1 MMDAYKWVAA
11 AGLVAVFA
19 GALLVRDQPASVA
32 ATLPLPPICGDAHA
46 DHGGASMQTHI
57 DMMASEADEAHAALF
72 QTMEPMHSD
81 MMRGM
86 TAEDFQTA
94 FVCSMIPH
102 HQGAVEMAQ
111 VAQQYSDDPWIR
123 MFAQEI
129 ISAQQQEIAEMQ
141 AWLSRRPISAQ
152 MPAAQ

>member
-1 MMDAYKWVAA
+1 MKYVQWGAA
-11 AGLVAVFA
+11 AVLGAAFV
-19 GALLVRDQPASVA
+19 GALVVQDQPASLA
-32 ATLPLPPICGDAHA
+32 ATLPLPDICGDAQA
-46 DHGGASMQTHI
+46 DHGGMSMQEHI
-57 DMMASEADEAHAALF
+57 DMMAAQADAGHAALL

-86 TAEDFQTA
+86 TAADFQTA

-111 VAQQYSDDPWIR
+111 VAQRFGSDPWVK

-129 ISAQQQEIAEMQ
+129 ITHQETEIREMQ
-141 AWLSRRPISAQ
+141 AWLSRRPL
-152 MPAAQ
+152 

>member
-1 MMDAYKWVAA
+1 MDLLRFGMGAVLVVAF
-11 AGLVAVFA
+11 V
-19 GALLVRDQPASVA
+19 GAIMVRDEPASAV
-32 ATLPLPPICGDAHA
+32 ATLPLPPICGDMHA
-46 DHGGASMQTHI
+46 DHGGASMQSHL
-57 DMMASEADEAHAALF
+57 DMMAEGTDEARAALI

-86 TAEDFQTA
+86 TAAEFETA

-111 VAQQYSDDPWIR
+111 VAQQFSTEPWIQ

-129 ISAQQQEIAEMQ
+129 ISAQQVEIAEMQ
-141 AWLSRRPISAQ
+141 AWLSRRAQ
-152 MPAAQ
+152 

>member
-1 MMDAYKWVAA
+1 MNYLQWGAA
-11 AGLVAVFA
+11 AVLCAAFV
-19 GALLVRDQPASVA
+19 GALVVRDQPASVA
-32 ATLPLPPICGDAHA
+32 ATLPWPDICGDAQS
-46 DHGGASMQTHI
+46 DHGGTSMQEHI
-57 DMMASEADEAHAALF
+57 DMMSRHVDEGHAALL

-86 TAEDFQTA
+86 TAADFQSA

-111 VAQQYSDDPWIR
+111 VAQQYSDDPWIL

-129 ISAQQQEIAEMQ
+129 IATQQVEIAEMQ
-141 AWLSRRPISAQ
+141 AWLARARK
-152 MPAAQ
+152 

>member
-1 MMDAYKWVAA
+1 
-11 AGLVAVFA
+11 
-19 GALLVRDQPASVA
+19 
-32 ATLPLPPICGDAHA
+32 
-46 DHGGASMQTHI
+46 MQEHI
-57 DMMASEADEAHAALF
+57 DMMAAMADAGHAALL

-111 VAQQYSDDPWIR
+111 VAQQFSDDPWIS

-129 ISAQQQEIAEMQ
+129 ISTQQVEIREMQ
-141 AWLSRRPISAQ
+141 AWLARKAP
-152 MPAAQ
+152 

>member
-1 MMDAYKWVAA
+1 MDIMKWGA
-11 AGLVAVFA
+11 AGVLAIAFA
-19 GALLVRDQPASVA
+19 GALLVRDQPAEAVA
-32 ATLPLPPICGDAHA
+32 ALPLPPVCGDVTA
-46 DHGGASMQTHI
+46 DHGGASMQDHI
-57 DMMASEADEAHAALF
+57 DMMAAGADPSRAALL

-102 HQGAVEMAQ
+102 HQGAVDMAK
-111 VAQQYSDDPWIR
+111 VAQQYATDPWIK

-129 ISAQQQEIAEMQ
+129 IATQQVEIRDMQ
-141 AWLSRRPISAQ
+141 AWLARL
-152 MPAAQ
+152 PAK

>member
-1 MMDAYKWVAA
+1 MDMMKWGAA
-11 AGLVAVFA
+11 AVLVVAFA
-19 GALLVRDQPASVA
+19 GALLVREQPASEVA
-32 ATLPLPPICGDAHA
+32 SLPLPAICGDQHA
-46 DHGGASMQTHI
+46 EHGGASMQEHLDT
-57 DMMASEADEAHAALF
+57 MAAGTDAAHAALI

-86 TAEDFQTA
+86 MAADFQTA

-111 VAQQYSDDPWIR
+111 VAQAYASDPWIL

-129 ISAQQQEIAEMQ
+129 VSAQQVEIREMQ
-141 AWLSRRPISAQ
+141 AWLARRS
-152 MPAAQ
+152 AAQQAAAAQ

>member
-1 MMDAYKWVAA
+1 MTYLQWGAA
-11 AGLVAVFA
+11 ALLAAAFVGSLV
-19 GALLVRDQPASVA
+19 VRDQPASA
-32 ATLPLPPICGDAHA
+32 AAALPLPSICGDVDA
-46 DHGGASMQTHI
+46 DHGGASMQEHI
-57 DMMASEADEAHAALF
+57 DMMAAGTDEARAALL

-86 TAEDFQTA
+86 TAQDFQTA

-102 HQGAVEMAQ
+102 HQGAVEMAE

-129 ISAQQQEIAEMQ
+129 ITTQQVEIAEMH
-141 AWLSRRPISAQ
+141 AWLER
-152 MPAAQ
+152 AAAPRTAN

>member
-1 MMDAYKWVAA
+1 MNYITW
-11 AGLVAVFA
+11 GA
-19 GALLVRDQPASVA
+19 GALLVAAFVGSLVVRDQPASVA
-32 ATLPLPPICGDAHA
+32 ATMPLPEICGNAHA
-46 DHGGASMQTHI
+46 DHGGTSMQEHL
-57 DMMASEADEAHAALF
+57 DMMAAGADEGHAALI

-86 TAEDFQTA
+86 TAAEFQTA

-129 ISAQQQEIAEMQ
+129 ITTQQVEIAEMQ
-141 AWLSRRPISAQ
+141 AWLARAQAGLSAG
-152 MPAAQ
+152 M

>member
-1 MMDAYKWVAA
+1 MNYLKWGAA
-11 AGLVAVFA
+11 AVLGAAFI
-19 GALLVRDQPASVA
+19 GALVVRDPPASIA
-32 ATLPLPPICGDAHA
+32 AAMPLPDICGKAHA
-46 DHGGASMQTHI
+46 DHGGASMQEHI
-57 DMMASEADEAHAALF
+57 DMMAASADEGHAALL

-86 TAEDFQTA
+86 TAAEFRTA

-111 VAQQYSDDPWIR
+111 VAQQFSDDPWIR

-129 ISAQQQEIAEMQ
+129 IATQQVEIAEMQ
-141 AWLSRRPISAQ
+141 AWLARE
-152 MPAAQ
+152 AADLTTND

>member
-1 MMDAYKWVAA
+1 MRYLTVAA
-11 AGLVAVFA
+11 AVALGAAFV
-19 GALLVRDQPASVA
+19 GALVVRDQPASVA
-32 ATLPLPPICGDAHA
+32 ATMPLPDICGNVQM
-46 DHGGASMQTHI
+46 DHGGMAMQEHI
-57 DMMASEADEAHAALF
+57 DMMAGHADEAHAALL

-86 TAEDFQTA
+86 TAADFQTA

-111 VAQQYSDDPWIR
+111 VAQQYSNDPWIL

-129 ISAQQQEIAEMQ
+129 IATQQVEIAEMQ
-141 AWLSRRPISAQ
+141 AWLARARK
-152 MPAAQ
+152 

>member
-1 MMDAYKWVAA
+1 MMA
-11 AGLVAVFA
+11 AGV
-19 GALLVRDQPASVA
+19 
-32 ATLPLPPICGDAHA
+32 
-46 DHGGASMQTHI
+46 
-57 DMMASEADEAHAALF
+57 DEARAALI

-81 MMRGM
+81 MMRGT

-111 VAQQYSDDPWIR
+111 VAQQYSTDPWIL

-129 ISAQQQEIAEMQ
+129 IKTQQVEIREMQ
-141 AWLSRRPISAQ
+141 AWLSRRPQ
-152 MPAAQ
+152 

>member
-1 MMDAYKWVAA
+1 MDLVKWGATSVLTVAF
-11 AGLVAVFA
+11 V
-19 GALLVRDQPASVA
+19 GALLVREQPASEVA
-32 ATLPLPPICGDAHA
+32 VLPTPIACGDSHA
-46 DHGGASMQTHI
+46 DHGGASMQDHL
-57 DMMASEADEAHAALF
+57 DMMAATASPGHAALI

-86 TAEDFQTA
+86 TAQEFDTA

-111 VAQQYSDDPWIR
+111 GAQANSTDPWVL

-129 ISAQQQEIAEMQ
+129 ITAQQLEIREMH
-141 AWLSRRPISAQ
+141 AWLERRLE
-152 MPAAQ
+152 

>member
-1 MMDAYKWVAA
+1 MAEKESAMDLVKLGTAAVLAVA
-11 AGLVAVFA
+11 FA
-19 GALLVRDQPASVA
+19 GALMVRDQPADQVA
-32 ATLPLPPICGDAHA
+32 ALPLPPICGDMQA
-46 DHGGASMQTHI
+46 DHGGGSMQEHL
-57 DMMASEADEAHAALF
+57 DMVASGADEARAALI
-72 QTMEPMHSD
+72 QTMEPMHSN

-111 VAQQYSDDPWIR
+111 VAQQFSDDPWIS

-129 ISAQQQEIAEMQ
+129 ISTQQVEIKEMQ
-141 AWLSRRPISAQ
+141 AWLARKSP
-152 MPAAQ
+152 

>member
-1 MMDAYKWVAA
+1 MDPMKWGA
-11 AGLVAVFA
+11 A
-19 GALLVRDQPASVA
+19 GALAVAMLGATLVREQPAAEMAS
-32 ATLPLPPICGDAHA
+32 LPLPSICGDMHA
-46 DHGGASMQTHI
+46 DHGGASMQDHL
-57 DMMASEADEAHAALF
+57 DLMAEKATEAHAALI

-86 TAEDFQTA
+86 TAEDFTTA

-111 VAQQYSDDPWIR
+111 VALRYGDDPWIR

-129 ISAQQQEIAEMQ
+129 VVAQQAEIREMQ
-141 AWLSRRPISAQ
+141 AWLARKSNH
-152 MPAAQ
+152 

>member
-1 MMDAYKWVAA
+1 
-11 AGLVAVFA
+11 
-19 GALLVRDQPASVA
+19 
-32 ATLPLPPICGDAHA
+32 
-46 DHGGASMQTHI
+46 
-57 DMMASEADEAHAALF
+57 MMAADAGEAHAALL

-86 TAEDFQTA
+86 TAKDFQTA

-111 VAQQYSDDPWIR
+111 IAQQYSDDPWIK

-129 ISAQQQEIAEMQ
+129 IAAQQVEIAEMQ
-141 AWLSRRPISAQ
+141 AWLARFSPTN
-152 MPAAQ
+152 

>member
-1 MMDAYKWVAA
+1 MSYYRWAA
-11 AGLVAVFA
+11 AVVLGAAFV
-19 GALLVRDQPASVA
+19 GALVVRDQPASVA
-32 ATLPLPPICGDAHA
+32 AALPLPDICGDARV
-46 DHGGASMQTHI
+46 DHGGMSMQEHI
-57 DMMASEADEAHAALF
+57 DMMAGHADEGHAALL

-86 TAEDFQTA
+86 TAEEFQTA

-111 VAQQYSDDPWIR
+111 VAQRYSDDPWVL

-129 ISAQQQEIAEMQ
+129 IATQQVEIAEMQ
-141 AWLSRRPISAQ
+141 AWLARAGN
-152 MPAAQ
+152 